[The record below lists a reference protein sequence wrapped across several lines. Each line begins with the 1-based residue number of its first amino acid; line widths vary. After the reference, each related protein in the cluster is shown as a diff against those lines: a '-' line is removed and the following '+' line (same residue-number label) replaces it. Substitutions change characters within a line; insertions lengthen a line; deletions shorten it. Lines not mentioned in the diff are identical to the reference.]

1 MLLPPDNSFSAK
13 TRRFLPQETPRFR
26 FRIGLGSVM
35 ICVGCIVS
43 DRKRLRKLPGG
54 IFLRCFFSNFY
65 PRMGFPAQKCLIFHT
80 SKPPR
85 GVLSPCIFRQN
96 SQRSHSEFVCFHIFS
111 HKNLPGSFFSP
122 HPSRYTDRIRK
133 WRKKPKKGRKN
144 NERGAVFGLSAFLC
158 NVFQA
163 FR

>member
-54 IFLRCFFSNFY
+54 IFLRCFFEFLSPHGVSGAEMSHF
-65 PRMGFPAQKCLIFHT
+65 PRFKTSPWGSVPLQFQAKQPKKPSQICVFSHFPPQ
-80 SKPPR
+80 KPPR
-85 GVLSPCIFRQN
+85 ELF
-96 SQRSHSEFVCFHIFS
+96 
-111 HKNLPGSFFSP
+111 LP

-133 WRKKPKKGRKN
+133 RRKKPKKRRKN
-144 NERGAVFGLSAFLC
+144 NERGDVFGLSAFLC
-158 NVFQA
+158 NVFRA
-163 FR
+163 FW